1 MWFILGMIILA
12 ILCMTIQV
20 IVSETVENKRKV
32 FLIGYCLG
40 SIIALIFVARFI
52 RPKLHE
58 YENKVN
64 ELRKAGV
71 TDKITKF
78 FEDSSNFNYQDFIIA
93 INVLY

>member
-64 ELRKAGV
+64 EL
-71 TDKITKF
+71 TTKLY
-78 FEDSSNFNYQDFIIA
+78 ESYSLVDSLEQEKR
-93 INVLY
+93 